1 MFRRGLFLVLLL
13 LCAVSSVVG
22 LAYDRDEFLFLD
34 EIEIGMSGIGR
45 TIVAQDVLS
54 EFAVDVLGIIDQPG
68 TLSDFIV
75 VQVSG
80 EAIGRAGGI
89 AQGMSG
95 SPVYIDGKLIGA
107 ISRAANWSKAITPIG
122 LVTPIEPM
130 LGVLDA
136 ANESMLAAGPNPNAV
151 LAGVDLIDANLPA
164 DPAMIAAAE
173 NTIFAYPV
181 STPILTSGLSERAL
195 GLLMDGSQD
204 APAGILSEF
213 LPASLAPQIRGLSSL
228 NLSLIPMASSGTGSS
243 IDPATLGPGGS
254 VGVAMTTGDIQVGA
268 LGTITYRDEDTLIG
282 FGHPFISNG
291 SSVFPMTT
299 VSIIDTMRSYQ
310 ASFKLG
316 TLGDPIGVVLEDR
329 MPAIGGRIGEAADLI
344 QVTYTVEDLDRAWS
358 RTFDFGMV
366 DETRLIPELVLSTGF
381 QAIDGTLDRV
391 GSGTVEVTYRI
402 DGDAMPKPLIRRDV
416 FFSVQDVAVYPPWQL
431 ASIVGALEY
440 NAFTDPELTEIS
452 ASMQIVEELKAI
464 QISDLELDTF
474 IYIAG
479 ETLYFEVELQTF
491 QGERLV
497 RTGELEIPSGLEV
510 DSILVRAYGGPR
522 AIERGETP
530 RVLES
535 LGDLIEAIE
544 EFPGYD
550 QLTVELFVI
559 DPYSAYAGA
568 LVGIDEA
575 TFEFPGYV
583 LYGERE
589 ETALVVAVESPEQ
602 DAEAEET
609 VPDW

>member
-1 MFRRGLFLVLLL
+1 MLF
-13 LCAVSSVVG
+13 AVSSVLG
-22 LAYDRDEFLFLD
+22 FAYEREEFLFLD

-45 TIVAQDVLS
+45 TIVAQDTLS
-54 EFAVDVLGIIDQPG
+54 EFTVDILGVIDQPG

-95 SPVYIDGKLIGA
+95 SPVYVDGKLIGA

-130 LGVLDA
+130 LDVLDA
-136 ANESMLAAGPNPNAV
+136 SNGSTLASIPNPNAV
-151 LAGVDLIDANLPA
+151 LAGIDLIDAVLPA
-164 DPAMIAAAE
+164 DPEAIAAAQD
-173 NTIFAYPV
+173 TIFAYPV

-195 GLLMDGSQD
+195 GLLMNGSQA
-204 APAGILSEF
+204 APAGVLAEF
-213 LPASLAPQIRGLSSL
+213 LPASLAPEIRGLSAL
-228 NLSLIPMASSGTGSS
+228 NLSLIPMASSATGST
-243 IDPATLGPGGS
+243 IDPATLGPGSS

-299 VSIIDTMRSYQ
+299 VSIIDTMRSYE

-316 TLGDPIGVVLEDR
+316 TLGETIGVVLEDR
-329 MPAIGGRIGEAADLI
+329 MPAIGGRIGESADLI
-344 QVTYTVEDLDRAWS
+344 QVTYDVEDSDRAWS
-358 RTFDFGMV
+358 RSFDFGMV
-366 DETRLIPELVLSTGF
+366 NETRLIPELVLSTGF

-402 DGDAMPKPLIRRDV
+402 DGDAMPKPLVRRDV

-452 ASMQIVEELKAI
+452 ASMRIVEELRAI
-464 QISDLELDTF
+464 QISNLELDTF

-497 RTGELEIPSGLEV
+497 RTGELEIPSGLDV
-510 DSILVRAYGGPR
+510 DTLLVRAYGGPR
-522 AIERGETP
+522 SIERGETP

-544 EFPGYD
+544 EFPSYE
-550 QLTVELFVI
+550 QMTVELFVM
-559 DPYSAYAGA
+559 DPYSAYASA
-568 LVGIDEA
+568 LVGIAET

-583 LYGERE
+583 LYGESE
-589 ETALVVAVESPEQ
+589 ETAMLVAVEASEE
-602 DAEAEET
+602 DEEA

>member
-1 MFRRGLFLVLLL
+1 MFRRSLLVLLFL
-13 LCAVSSVVG
+13 SVVSSVFG
-22 LAYDRDEFLFLD
+22 LAYEREEFLFLD

-54 EFAVDVLGIIDQPG
+54 EFTVEVLGVIDQPG

-136 ANESMLAAGPNPNAV
+136 ANETLLAAAPNPEAV
-151 LAGVDLIDANLPA
+151 LAGVGLVDANLPA
-164 DPAMIAAAE
+164 DPEMIAAAQD
-173 NTIFAYPV
+173 TIFAYPV
-181 STPILTSGLSERAL
+181 STPILASGLSERAL

-204 APAGILSEF
+204 APSGILADF

-228 NLSLIPMASSGTGSS
+228 NLSLIPMASSGTGSA
-243 IDPATLGPGGS
+243 IDPATLDAGSS

-299 VSIIDTMRSYQ
+299 VSIIDTMRSYL

-329 MPAIGGRIGEAADLI
+329 MPAIGGRIGEDADQI
-344 QVTYTVEDLDRAWS
+344 QVTYTVEDLDRDWS
-358 RTFDFGMV
+358 RTFEFGMV

-452 ASMQIVEELKAI
+452 ASMRIVEELKAI
-464 QISDLELDTF
+464 QISDLMLDTF

-491 QGERLV
+491 QGDRLV

-510 DSILVRAYGGPR
+510 DTLLVRAYGGPR
-522 AIERGETP
+522 AIESGETP
-530 RVLES
+530 RKLES

-544 EFPGYD
+544 EFPSYD
-550 QLTVELFVI
+550 QLTVELFVE

-568 LVGIDEA
+568 LVGIAET

-589 ETALVVAVESPEQ
+589 ESAILVAGEPSNGDE
-602 DAEAEET
+602 EAS
-609 VPDW
+609 PDW